1 MSNNRLAKN
10 TFKKCDLHIHSSSCY
25 SRHYSKEAFEGAILE
40 SDLDV
45 VAITDHNS
53 VDVELLQEL
62 ATKMEERNKTLLAG
76 VELNLKLQEATI
88 SRYELQVPD
97 NNNYFHAIVL
107 CSIEN
112 AAVFSAAVDR
122 LFGISDADRAA
133 LTSGALTRKNYSK
146 KREGEAIYLE
156 DMQRALD
163 SIPHFFIP
171 HENKS
176 DRNLSD
182 YLPSKIGG
190 NYCKENDGY
199 KDRLFYYSSSMAVE
213 GGEDSRKHIAVSMA
227 ECHNTTIAALLF
239 SDATKVEEIGL
250 NSTWIDFDGD
260 LDSLLLAISDPE
272 SRIRTSDEFPS
283 LPQTNT
289 HNFIESISFD
299 AYPNGKESTPQ
310 KQELHFAPGYNGIVG
325 SRGSGKSMLAH
336 ILAKQDLE
344 TYGSNVDADS
354 IRFKT
359 ANGQPSANRPNCLYL
374 AQGDLEQLF
383 RNENYYAVP
392 FLEEELRP
400 LQDEARNNSE
410 QARTAIL
417 KSFKDE
423 QSGLE
428 AFMQKYP
435 AGAVCLDF
443 LDNPIPAGISIQE
456 PEGITINEETE
467 IERAVASLNEALGHL
482 QSASEAIKQI
492 ELKEIYPE
500 NQRLFITLSGEVQ
513 DIQTELQSVA
523 KRTELLKNTFE
534 RCTELKL
541 FDCRSNL
548 IKLFHAELTAY
559 NRKEDAV
566 AKSEYESQAEEAKN
580 FLLNMLQLRVAL
592 GLLSNQAE
600 EERAEMVSPI
610 QPEKRRIGS
619 DEIEIAVAL
628 KNRASIQELANE
640 LVKKHADS
648 ADNRLVRAC
657 LMQSEPKQ
665 AVEIFNRKK
674 IMPQN
679 RESNVAD
686 YIRCFYEKLGD
697 QVGGEGELE
706 VQVSFNGVSL
716 DTMSPGSQAEVLLKL
731 FLNDELATGKYTYVV
746 LDQPEDNLDAGTIKD
761 FLVTRIKELKLDVQ
775 LFVVSHSAP
784 VIVNGDARIIIVSR
798 NDENNGITY
807 RQGTL
812 TDADIK
818 QSVAD
823 VLDGGERYLKMRLN
837 KYNFKVSDRQC

>member
-25 SRHYSKEAFEGAILE
+25 SRHYSKEAFEEAILE

-88 SRYELQVPD
+88 SRYKLQVPD
-97 NNNYFHAIVL
+97 NSNYFHAIVL
-107 CSIEN
+107 CSIDN
-112 AAVFSAAVDR
+112 AADFSAAVDR
-122 LFGISDADRAA
+122 LFGISDADREA

-146 KREGEAIYLE
+146 KREGEPIYLE
-156 DMQRALD
+156 DMQRTLD

-171 HENKS
+171 HENKGS
-176 DRNLSD
+176 RNLSD
-182 YLPSKIGG
+182 YLPSIIGG
-190 NYCKENDGY
+190 NFCNANDEY

-227 ECHNTTIAALLF
+227 EDHNTTIAALLF

-250 NSTWIDFDGD
+250 NFTWIDFDGD

-289 HNFIESISFD
+289 HNFIESVSFD
-299 AYPNGKESTPQ
+299 VYPNGKESPPQ

-336 ILAKQDLE
+336 ILTKQNLE
-344 TYGSNVDADS
+344 TYSSYVDADS
-354 IRFKT
+354 IQFKT
-359 ANGQPSANRPNCLYL
+359 ANGQLSVNRPTCLYL
-374 AQGDLEQLF
+374 AQGDLERLF
-383 RNENYYAVP
+383 RNENYDAVP
-392 FLEEELRP
+392 FLKEELKP
-400 LQDEARNNSE
+400 LREKARNNSE
-410 QARTAIL
+410 QARTAISN
-417 KSFKDE
+417 SFKDE
-423 QSGLE
+423 QGGLE

-435 AGAVCLDF
+435 AGTVHLDF
-443 LDNPIPAGISIQE
+443 LDTPIPAGISIQE
-456 PEGITINEETE
+456 PKDVPTEEE
-467 IERAVASLNEALGHL
+467 AKIEKAVAYLSEALDHL

-492 ELKEIYPE
+492 ELKESYPE
-500 NQRLFITLSGEVQ
+500 NQHLFAALSVEVRALQ
-513 DIQTELQSVA
+513 AELQSVT
-523 KRTELLKNTFE
+523 KRTELLKNTLE
-534 RCTELKL
+534 QCSKLNL
-541 FDCRSNL
+541 FDCRDSL
-548 IKLFHAELTAY
+548 LELYRTELTAY
-559 NRKEDAV
+559 NTKEDAA
-566 AKSEYESQAEEAKN
+566 AKSAYESQGKGAKD
-580 FLLNMLQLRVAL
+580 FLLDLLRLRVAL
-592 GLLSNQAE
+592 ALLAKQTE
-600 EERAEMVSPI
+600 EKWIEMASPI
-610 QPEKRRIGS
+610 QPEKKRIKE
-619 DEIEIAVAL
+619 DKIEFAIAL
-628 KNRASIQELANE
+628 KDQTSIQELSNGLIKDHSDGFE
-640 LVKKHADS
+640 
-648 ADNRLVRAC
+648 NQLVRAC
-657 LMQSEPKQ
+657 LMQSEPQ
-665 AVEIFNRKK
+665 QIAGLFNRSRIKPK
-674 IMPQN
+674 NMK
-679 RESNVAD
+679 AD
-686 YIRCFYEKLGD
+686 AAAFIQCFYEKLEK
-697 QVGGEGELE
+697 QVAEASELE

-716 DTMSPGSQAEVLLKL
+716 DAMSPGSQAEVLLKL

-784 VIVNGDARIIIVSR
+784 VIVNGDARTIIVSH
-798 NDENNGITY
+798 NDEKNGITY

-812 TDADIK
+812 TDVNIK
-818 QSVAD
+818 QSVVD

-837 KYNFKVSDRQC
+837 KYNFKVSDGQC